1 MDTVEIFFRDLV
13 PEAQQAVLEL
23 HGYNSP
29 DEANWDIY
37 PLFILEGP
45 A

>member
-13 PEAQQAVLEL
+13 PEAQQVVLEL
-23 HGYNSP
+23 YGYSSP
-29 DEANWDIY
+29 DDANWDVC